1 MAQRKKFL
9 LRIDPALWEELN
21 RWASAEL
28 RSVNGQIAFIL
39 KQAVRSRTGT
49 GSGEPPTPDGDD
61 NGSSQK
67 APYEGNPNRKNCA

>member
-28 RSVNGQIAFIL
+28 RSVNGQIEFIL
-39 KQAVRSRTGT
+39 KQAVKRRAVDE
-49 GSGEPPTPDGDD
+49 EPPSPPSPPESIQG
-61 NGSSQK
+61 
-67 APYEGNPNRKNCA
+67 